1 MFGTD
6 YLESD
11 HFRQL
16 LKIMNELPKV
26 GTFVHFTPKIIQKYA
41 NLWQKSAVALKSKQ
55 NNQNKTCGVQESSNM
70 YYF

>member
-1 MFGTD
+1 MVLPNYWHFYEHLFLRVLSTTGSDLPIFGTD

-41 NLWQKSAVALKSKQ
+41 NMW
-55 NNQNKTCGVQESSNM
+55 
-70 YYF
+70 

>member
-26 GTFVHFTPKIIQKYA
+26 GTFVHFTPKIIHKYA
-41 NLWQKSAVALKSKQ
+41 NLW
-55 NNQNKTCGVQESSNM
+55 
-70 YYF
+70 